1 MAERLPQDVD
11 IAVIGAG
18 IAGASVA
25 AELAASARVAL
36 LERETQPGYHT
47 TGRSA
52 ALFSAI
58 YGPAPIR
65 ALSRASA
72 PFFDAP
78 PDGFA
83 AGPLL
88 SPRGVIMIARQD
100 QLGSVE
106 AMLADLAQGSAVARL
121 DAAAIAAMVPML
133 RPGYA
138 VAAVHE
144 PGARD
149 IDVDALHQGYLRR
162 FRDLGGRLVTD
173 GGVDALAHDG
183 RGWRIDTPRGAV
195 RAGTVVNAA
204 GAWADEIAILAGATP
219 VGLVPKR
226 RTAMIVSAPEGVP
239 VSGYPT
245 VVDIDEQF
253 YLKPES
259 GRLLISPADETPS
272 PPCDAQPE
280 EIDIA
285 ICVDRIERAF
295 DLKVARIDNK
305 WAGLRSFVADKVPVA
320 GYDPSVPGFF
330 WLAGQGGYGIQSA
343 PALARCAAALVLR
356 NDPPADI
363 VDHGLD
369 VGALRPERPACRP

>member
-25 AELAASARVAL
+25 AELAAGARVAL
-36 LERETQPGYHT
+36 LEREAQPGYHT

-52 ALFSAI
+52 ALFSTI

-72 PFFDAP
+72 GFFDAP

-121 DAAAIAAMVPML
+121 DAAAIAAMVPLL

-173 GGVDALAHDG
+173 GGV
-183 RGWRIDTPRGAV
+183 
-195 RAGTVVNAA
+195 
-204 GAWADEIAILAGATP
+204 
-219 VGLVPKR
+219 
-226 RTAMIVSAPEGVP
+226 
-239 VSGYPT
+239 
-245 VVDIDEQF
+245 
-253 YLKPES
+253 
-259 GRLLISPADETPS
+259 
-272 PPCDAQPE
+272 
-280 EIDIA
+280 
-285 ICVDRIERAF
+285 
-295 DLKVARIDNK
+295 
-305 WAGLRSFVADKVPVA
+305 
-320 GYDPSVPGFF
+320 
-330 WLAGQGGYGIQSA
+330 
-343 PALARCAAALVLR
+343 
-356 NDPPADI
+356 
-363 VDHGLD
+363 
-369 VGALRPERPACRP
+369 

>member
-25 AELAASARVAL
+25 AELAAGARVAL
-36 LERETQPGYHT
+36 LEREAQPGYHT

-52 ALFSAI
+52 ALFSTI

-72 PFFDAP
+72 GFFDAP

-121 DAAAIAAMVPML
+121 DAAAIAAMVPLL

-183 RGWRIDTPRGAV
+183 QGWRIDTGRGAI

-204 GAWADEIAILAGATP
+204 GAWADEIAVLAGATL

-245 VVDIDEQF
+245 VVDIDEEF

-369 VGALRPERPACRP
+369 VRALRPERAACRR

>member
-1 MAERLPQDVD
+1 
-11 IAVIGAG
+11 
-18 IAGASVA
+18 
-25 AELAASARVAL
+25 
-36 LERETQPGYHT
+36 
-47 TGRSA
+47 
-52 ALFSAI
+52 
-58 YGPAPIR
+58 
-65 ALSRASA
+65 
-72 PFFDAP
+72 
-78 PDGFA
+78 
-83 AGPLL
+83 
-88 SPRGVIMIARQD
+88 
-100 QLGSVE
+100 
-106 AMLADLAQGSAVARL
+106 
-121 DAAAIAAMVPML
+121 
-133 RPGYA
+133 
-138 VAAVHE
+138 
-144 PGARD
+144 
-149 IDVDALHQGYLRR
+149 
-162 FRDLGGRLVTD
+162 
-173 GGVDALAHDG
+173 
-183 RGWRIDTPRGAV
+183 GWRIDTGRGAI

-204 GAWADEIAILAGATP
+204 GAWADEIAVLAGATL

-245 VVDIDEQF
+245 VVDIDEEF

-369 VGALRPERPACRP
+369 VRALRPERAACRR